1 MHNAEIFVDIKGFE
15 GLYQVSNLGR
25 VKSLGRCRCRK
36 GSIKVPKTTREWNYQ
51 ERILKPIEMNGR
63 LKVNLHDL
71 SDNQKGMSIAMLV
84 ATHFLLTD
92 HDKQITRINFRDGDY
107 HNCSSD
113 NLILVFK

>member
-1 MHNAEIFVDIKGFE
+1 MHNVEIFVDIKGFE

-25 VKSLGRCRCRK
+25 VKSLGRRRYRR
-36 GSIKVPKTTREWNYQ
+36 GSIKVPKTTQEWNYQ

-71 SDNQKGMSIAMLV
+71 SDNQKGVSIATLV
-84 ATHFLLTD
+84 AIHFLLTD
-92 HDKQITRINFRDGDY
+92 SDKYPTRINFKDGDY